1 MMMVII
7 IGDAYDNND
16 NDGNGDDDDDDDDAD
31 GRWQKFDDSTLWW
44 VQLLPEATFGARS
57 IQAGIIDLAIL
68 ISLGIM
74 IMMTVMM
81 MIMKVMVMMMKVMVM
96 MMMMLM
102 MLVLSS
108 SVAFGFR

>member
-1 MMMVII
+1 MLILLYEHMVII

-68 ISLGIM
+68 ISFGLMIM
-74 IMMTVMM
+74 MKVMMMTVMM
-81 MIMKVMVMMMKVMVM
+81 LNAHDAGVILSV
-96 MMMMLM
+96 
-102 MLVLSS
+102 VL
-108 SVAFGFR
+108 GFYWLS